1 MIRLTFIDHLGG
13 RHDVT
18 AESGQSLM
26 QAARRG
32 GVRGILA
39 ECGGARA
46 CGTCHC
52 YIDQAWWEAAGTPGE
67 DEEMLL
73 GFSEHVLPG
82 SRLSCQVLVSDAM
95 DGMEVRLPPSQP

>member
-1 MIRLTFIDHLGG
+1 MIRITFVDHRGD
-13 RHDVT
+13 RQEVA

-26 QAARRG
+26 QVARLG

-39 ECGGARA
+39 ECGGGMA

-52 YIDQAWWEAAGTPGE
+52 YIAPAWSGVAGNAGA

-73 GFSEHVLPG
+73 GFSEHALPD
-82 SRLSCQVLVSDAM
+82 SRLGCQVRVTEAM